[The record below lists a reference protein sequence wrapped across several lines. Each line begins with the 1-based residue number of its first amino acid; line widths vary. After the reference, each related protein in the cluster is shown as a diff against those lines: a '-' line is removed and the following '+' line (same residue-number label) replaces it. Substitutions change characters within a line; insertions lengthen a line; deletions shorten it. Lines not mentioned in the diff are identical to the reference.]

1 MCDDGKQ
8 LNMKE
13 YRQPLKTANAKKIDH
28 PLEPPEGRHLDF
40 SLVRPISNAA
50 AAVAAKSLQS
60 QVSFSKN

>member
-13 YRQPLKTANAKKIDH
+13 YRQPLKTAKAKKIDH

-40 SLVRPISNAA
+40 SLVRPISDAREQQPN
-50 AAVAAKSLQS
+50 KLIGK
-60 QVSFSKN
+60 FF